1 MGWGGEEG
9 RGPTLSRM
17 TSQLNW
23 LAGTSHRPS
32 SSKGSRISAQLMRLL
47 GHSASALKTHWM
59 WRSMRW
65 KPFWARTD
73 WQRVMVMTAR
83 EMVRIVT
90 VEGVIVGEVSW
101 VLVLME

>member
-1 MGWGGEEG
+1 MDWGREEG
-9 RGPTLSRM
+9 RGLTLSRM

-73 WQRVMVMTAR
+73 WHRVMVMTAR
-83 EMVRIVT
+83 EMVRIVA
-90 VEGVIVGEVSW
+90 VDGFGRGVSW
-101 VLVLME
+101 VLVLMD